1 MAKKRRPQRMAPIQ
15 DDARYDVDIVI
26 PVHGQAELLRKCLA
40 ALGMAAFNTKYKVI
54 LVDDSSPESERASL
68 DLLFNEHVAFPNVR
82 IHQGKGKN
90 QGFSWACNTGATLGE
105 SPAIL
110 FLNSDCILD
119 AGAIDAMVSALNAPA
134 PEIGLSV
141 GDGKVGIVGAK
152 LRFPDDST
160 DASRPAGKVQHAGIS
175 FDMEGNPHHV
185 HLGWSPDHLSV
196 NVPTCMQ
203 AVTGA
208 CLMIRRDLFSSVWA
222 NYRANGENTNGA
234 FNNIY
239 GLGTFEDMELCF
251 AARHQGFNVVYEPR
265 AHGTHYT
272 GASVIQ
278 TGQQYPLNRNAGIFR
293 ARCGSMIV
301 WDEFMLY

>member
-185 HLGWSPDHLSV
+185 HLGWSPDQ
-196 NVPTCMQ
+196 P
-203 AVTGA
+203 
-208 CLMIRRDLFSSVWA
+208 
-222 NYRANGENTNGA
+222 
-234 FNNIY
+234 
-239 GLGTFEDMELCF
+239 
-251 AARHQGFNVVYEPR
+251 
-265 AHGTHYT
+265 
-272 GASVIQ
+272 
-278 TGQQYPLNRNAGIFR
+278 
-293 ARCGSMIV
+293 
-301 WDEFMLY
+301 